1 MRDKF
6 YQGFGLAA
14 GFVRSDMAPRR
25 RTFMNRMN
33 LYFEDTGT
41 KKIFHNE
48 DTKQNLIAKSWAVEI
63 VCTTTI
69 CS

>member
-1 MRDKF
+1 
-6 YQGFGLAA
+6 
-14 GFVRSDMAPRR
+14 
-25 RTFMNRMN
+25 MNRMN